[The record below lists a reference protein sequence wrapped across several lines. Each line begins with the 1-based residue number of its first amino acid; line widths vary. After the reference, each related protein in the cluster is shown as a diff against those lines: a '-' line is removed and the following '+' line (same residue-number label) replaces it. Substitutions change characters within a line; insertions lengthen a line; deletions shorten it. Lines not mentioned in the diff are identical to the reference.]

1 MSIGGRI
8 FKSFSGRSA
17 QCTQSYDEY
26 NKKAGVQWAAARKV
40 TASEG
45 QVFYSV
51 FKTGDLTVDL
61 KRREFAYSG
70 LGLDM
75 VVYKN
80 PTYTGGVVDPV
91 YNARPGLGVVS
102 GVTLIANPTVTNLGV
117 QESEVV
123 SLLGPDSQQGRGGL
137 LGSFGMTRVL
147 EPNTEYLLVFTS
159 TNAQTI
165 SVRLE
170 WYEGV
175 LDHDGYTQGE

>member
-1 MSIGGRI
+1 MSIASRM
-8 FKSFSGRSA
+8 FKSFSGSSA

-40 TASEG
+40 TASGG
-45 QVFYSV
+45 QVFYSI

-80 PTYTGGVVDPV
+80 PTYTGGTIEPV

-102 GVTLIANPTVTNLGV
+102 GVTLIANPTVTNLGE

-123 SLLGPDSQQGRGGL
+123 SLVSSASQQGRGSPL
-137 LGSFGMTRVL
+137 NSFGMTRIF
-147 EPNTEYLLVFTS
+147 EPNTEYLLMFTS
-159 TNAQTI
+159 DGPQTI
-165 SVRLE
+165 SARIE
-170 WYEGV
+170 WYEGN
-175 LDHDGYTQGE
+175 LDFDGYVQGE